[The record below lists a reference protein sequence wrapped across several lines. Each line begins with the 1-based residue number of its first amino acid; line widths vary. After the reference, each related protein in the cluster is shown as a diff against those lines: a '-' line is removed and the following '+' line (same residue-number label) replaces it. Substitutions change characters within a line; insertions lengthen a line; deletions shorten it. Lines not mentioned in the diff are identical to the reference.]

1 MQLGERI
8 TAFLYTLDSMT
19 IETGSGTQPAGYEEF
34 IADLKQRVRTTQFR
48 AMRAANTEV
57 MRLYWSVGRDILDRQ
72 KNEGWGAKV
81 VEQISADMRREFAGQ
96 KGWSTRSLKYMR
108 KLADVWPVETKFVQQ
123 AAAQLPWG
131 HLMVLLDKLATREDR
146 EWYAAR
152 AVEGGWSRASLEFEI
167 KMDLK
172 SRLGSAPSNF
182 STTLGAADSD
192 LAQQVIKDSYVFE
205 HLDPGKQIAER
216 DRERA
221 LMERIEQT
229 LMEFGRGLAFVG
241 RQVRFDV
248 GGDEFFIDLVLF
260 HVEQFRYIVIE
271 LKTGKFSPSHMG
283 QLGMYVQLVET
294 RLRKPGHAKTVG
306 VLLCTDRNDETV
318 SLSLASAASPVA
330 VALYDGLSPEEQAAL
345 PNPGELEAV
354 IEEELQAHDSL
365 TAALPAVEGMR

>member
-1 MQLGERI
+1 
-8 TAFLYTLDSMT
+8 MT
-19 IETGSGTQPAGYEEF
+19 IETGSGAEPVGYKEF
-34 IADLKQRVRTTQFR
+34 IADLKHRVRTTQFR

-72 KNEGWGAKV
+72 KNEGWGTKV
-81 VEQISADMRREFAGQ
+81 VDQISADMQREFAGQ
-96 KGWSTRSLKYMR
+96 RGWSTRSLKYMR
-108 KLADVWPVETKFVQQ
+108 KLADAWPVETEFVQQ

-131 HLMVLLDKLATREDR
+131 HLMVLLDKLATREDK
-146 EWYAAR
+146 EWYANR
-152 AVEGGWSRASLEFEI
+152 AVENGWSRATLEFEI

-182 STTLGAADSD
+182 STTLEAADSD
-192 LAQQVIKDSYVFE
+192 LAQQVVKDSYVFA

-248 GGDEFFIDLVLF
+248 GDDEFVVDLILF
-260 HVEQFRYIVIE
+260 HIEQFRYIVIE

-330 VALYDGLSPEEQAAL
+330 VALYDGLSPEERAAL
-345 PNPGELEAV
+345 PDPGELEAV
-354 IEEELQAHDSL
+354 IEEELQAHESL
-365 TAALPAVEGMR
+365 IELAPDPVAALPAADGIR

>member
-1 MQLGERI
+1 
-8 TAFLYTLDSMT
+8 MT
-19 IETGSGTQPAGYEEF
+19 IETGSG
-34 IADLKQRVRTTQFR
+34 
-48 AMRAANTEV
+48 
-57 MRLYWSVGRDILDRQ
+57 
-72 KNEGWGAKV
+72 
-81 VEQISADMRREFAGQ
+81 
-96 KGWSTRSLKYMR
+96 
-108 KLADVWPVETKFVQQ
+108 
-123 AAAQLPWG
+123 
-131 HLMVLLDKLATREDR
+131 
-146 EWYAAR
+146 
-152 AVEGGWSRASLEFEI
+152 
-167 KMDLK
+167 
-172 SRLGSAPSNF
+172 
-182 STTLGAADSD
+182 
-192 LAQQVIKDSYVFE
+192 
-205 HLDPGKQIAER
+205 GKEIAER

-294 RLRKPGHAKTVG
+294 RLRRPGHTKTVG

-330 VALYDGLSPEEQAAL
+330 VALYDGLSPEERAAL

-354 IEEELQAHDSL
+354 IEEELQTRGSL
-365 TAALPAVEGMR
+365 IESAPDPVEI